1 MITRDPV
8 VSGNL
13 FICPPMQSRQ
23 SRVRPSISGNRKL
36 EFTSWRDIR
45 MVANAVASYLTKRVV
60 DSQIRRTIGGHQ
72 DGELAARNG
81 TSTEI
86 DK

>member
-8 VSGNL
+8 VSRNL

-60 DSQIRRTIGGHQ
+60 DSQIRRTIGEH
-72 DGELAARNG
+72 
-81 TSTEI
+81 
-86 DK
+86 